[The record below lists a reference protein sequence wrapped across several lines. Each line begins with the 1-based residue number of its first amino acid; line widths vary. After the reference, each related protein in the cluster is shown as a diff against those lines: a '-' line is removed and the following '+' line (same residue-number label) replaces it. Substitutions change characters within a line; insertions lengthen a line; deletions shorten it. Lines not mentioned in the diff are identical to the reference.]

1 MFTEAVEGGAV
12 APPGAPAAA
21 ASTSPSSVASRPGA
35 ADLSRGRS
43 LALSAGS
50 LGGLVNIWSKGGSEF
65 ELDCN

>member
-1 MFTEAVEGGAV
+1 MEGGAA
-12 APPGAPAAA
+12 APPGGPAA
-21 ASTSPSSVASRPGA
+21 ASTSPSSAASRPGA

-43 LALSAGS
+43 FALSAGS

>member
-1 MFTEAVEGGAV
+1 MLTVAVEGGAV
-12 APPGAPAAA
+12 APPEVPAAT
-21 ASTSPSSVASRPGA
+21 TSPSSVASRPGVA
-35 ADLSRGRS
+35 GLSREGS